1 MGILAQE
8 MKKLAQQAGGSHK
21 TVHDRM
27 ALVQRFCERLMGQ
40 NVQIRRM
47 EQLKSRH
54 IEEYVRARLVQSERL
69 SNRALGLSGASRNGT
84 KRAITPEHYRH
95 VLETA
100 RAKDP
105 GLAAALELSRL
116 MGLRSQEAVQ
126 SAQSLNTWKQAL
138 ARGGS
143 RLTVVFGTKGG
154 RPRETIILDAGAV
167 RKAIDAALAVAGQR
181 HGRLIDKPD
190 LKTAMKYWHGQAS
203 RLGLT
208 GAYSPHSLRYAWAQE
223 AIHYYLAQG
232 SSEKEALAMTA
243 MDLGHGDGRGRYVAQ
258 VYGRR
263 CVTVISSEIF
273 VGFMPCQR
281 HGFKTFLGRTGCF
294 FHHALL
300 RRIDILCQ

>member
-27 ALVQRFCERLMGQ
+27 ALVQRLCERLMGQ
-40 NVQIRRM
+40 NVQIRRV

-54 IEEYVRARLVQSERL
+54 IEEYVRARLVQDITRRSLQNEMSAVRCILKQAGRDKLAQSGRL

-138 ARGGS
+138 ERGDS

-154 RPRETIILDAGAV
+154 RPR
-167 RKAIDAALAVAGQR
+167 
-181 HGRLIDKPD
+181 
-190 LKTAMKYWHGQAS
+190 
-203 RLGLT
+203 
-208 GAYSPHSLRYAWAQE
+208 
-223 AIHYYLAQG
+223 
-232 SSEKEALAMTA
+232 
-243 MDLGHGDGRGRYVAQ
+243 
-258 VYGRR
+258 
-263 CVTVISSEIF
+263 
-273 VGFMPCQR
+273 
-281 HGFKTFLGRTGCF
+281 
-294 FHHALL
+294 
-300 RRIDILCQ
+300 